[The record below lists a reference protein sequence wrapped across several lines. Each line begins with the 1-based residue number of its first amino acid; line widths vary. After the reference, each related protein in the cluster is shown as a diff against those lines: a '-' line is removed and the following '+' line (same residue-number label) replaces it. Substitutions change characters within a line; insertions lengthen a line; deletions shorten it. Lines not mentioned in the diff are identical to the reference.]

1 MPIYEINLE
10 NFSGPI
16 SKLLSLIEDKKY
28 EIRSVDLAKVTGDF
42 VDFVNSLSNAHPR
55 LLADFISVAARLML
69 IKSRDLVPDIEL
81 TPEEEEQITDLE
93 ERLKIY
99 QQFKGATILFG
110 ELYGKRQTLFSRPER
125 KRKKADDKV
134 VFLPPQNLTA
144 EILLLNLK
152 KSINIIEELEKRY
165 EKYDALNLE
174 EYIANLWDRV
184 SGRITKF
191 SDVASGKDK
200 REVII
205 FFIAVLNLLRE
216 NKISIQQDSHFS
228 DITIRSN

>member
-28 EIRSVDLAKVTGDF
+28 EIRTVDLAKVTGDF

-55 LLADFISVAARLML
+55 LLADFIAVAARLML
-69 IKSRDLVPDIEL
+69 IKSRDLVPDLEL
-81 TPEEEEQITDLE
+81 TKEEEEQITDLE

-99 QQFKGATILFG
+99 QQFKGATVLFG
-110 ELYGKRQTLFSRPER
+110 DLYNRKQMVFSRPER

-144 EILLLNLK
+144 EVLLSNLK

-184 SGRITKF
+184 SGKITKF
-191 SDVASGKDK
+191 SDISAGKNK
-200 REVII
+200 RETII

-216 NKISIQQDSHFS
+216 NKISVQQDAHFS

>member
-28 EIRSVDLAKVTGDF
+28 EIRTVDLAKVTGDF

-55 LLADFISVAARLML
+55 LLADFIAVAARLML
-69 IKSRDLVPDIEL
+69 IKSRDLVPDLEL
-81 TPEEEEQITDLE
+81 TKEEEEQITDLE

-99 QQFKGATILFG
+99 QQFKGATVLFG
-110 ELYGKRQTLFSRPER
+110 DLYNKRRMVFSRPER

-134 VFLPPQNLTA
+134 VFLPPENLTV
-144 EILLLNLK
+144 ETLLLNLK

-191 SDVASGKDK
+191 SDISSGKNK
-200 REVII
+200 RETII

-216 NKISIQQDSHFS
+216 NKISVQQDAHFS